1 MLPMYYVAAYCGGD
15 AMGFEKLKDGQLV
28 LYPENGLIAHSNH
41 IRHPHY
47 AYQVDALGGTLYRD
61 RRILKHLQPKAGAV
75 TMEDIKDAFKDH
87 FGYPFSVCRHGD
99 SRKTELNRI
108 STLGCI
114 LMDVTDRRIWVCK
127 GTPCCG
133 EFKEYMW
140 ERPHK
145 KSDWDQIEKW

>member
-1 MLPMYYVAAYCGGD
+1 
-15 AMGFEKLKDGQLV
+15 MGFEKLKDGQLV

-75 TMEDIKDAFKDH
+75 TIEDIKDAFKDH

>member
-1 MLPMYYVAAYCGGD
+1 
-15 AMGFEKLKDGQLV
+15 
-28 LYPENGLIAHSNH
+28 
-41 IRHPHY
+41 
-47 AYQVDALGGTLYRD
+47 
-61 RRILKHLQPKAGAV
+61 
-75 TMEDIKDAFKDH
+75 MEDIKDAFKDH

-114 LMDVTDRRIWVCK
+114 LMDVDRTAASGYVK
-127 GTPCCG
+127 EPQCCG